1 MKKDTW
7 AKFFLI
13 AESVWILLML
23 VNSYWLGF
31 QLQVP
36 HLLLV
41 LPLGVFVGN
50 TWALLRT
57 KKVWLFFLQVL
68 GLLLLF
74 SGSVTYMLAAL
85 SLLPVIFVPHFFSK
99 KWLKPLATVIV
110 IMMVTMAGVSAY
122 ILFTAEAPAVAVEQS
137 HPLGNALLEVRSQTV
152 TAEVG
157 PETLRGVYFEKSVAG
172 CTFTRLLY
180 VCTDDREITLSWADN
195 KTAVINGQTCS
206 VWFSRLISE

>member
-1 MKKDTW
+1 MKKETW
-7 AKFFLI
+7 AKLFLI

-23 VNSYWLGF
+23 VNSYWLGV
-31 QLQVP
+31 QLKVP
-36 HLLLV
+36 YLLLI
-41 LPLGVFVGN
+41 LPLAVFVGN
-50 TWALLRT
+50 TWALLKT

-74 SGSVTYMLAAL
+74 SGSATYILAAL
-85 SLLPVIFVPHFFSK
+85 CLIPVIFVPNFFSK

-122 ILFTAEAPAVAVEQS
+122 ILFTADAPVVAVEQS
-137 HPLGNALLEVRSQTV
+137 YPQGSATLEVRNQTV

-180 VCTDDREITLSWADN
+180 ACTDDRKITLSWADTN
-195 KTAVINGQTCS
+195 TAVINGQPCS